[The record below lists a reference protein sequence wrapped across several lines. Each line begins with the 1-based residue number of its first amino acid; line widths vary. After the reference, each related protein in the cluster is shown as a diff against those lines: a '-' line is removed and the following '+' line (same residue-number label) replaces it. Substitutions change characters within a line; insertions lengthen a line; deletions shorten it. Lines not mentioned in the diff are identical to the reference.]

1 MDIRKNMALSLLLH
15 TLLIIPV
22 FSLAGRTGDSPEV
35 SSNCVMVSL
44 LSEIRDMTSKIQDR
58 YETDALPAFHGQD
71 TAKIKKKE
79 VKMADPLD
87 SEDSSAPR
95 KNNTHN
101 EELII
106 KPEDITERKISSPV
120 PPLNALPKE
129 ASGGAFLHNSE
140 PLGYGNPPSKQDDI
154 GQKKDYYALI
164 TAAIEKAKTYPFLA
178 RKKKIEGTVIVS
190 FRINAKGYP
199 QDINI
204 RKSSGFEIL
213 DSAAIKILI
222 KAAPFPHVAEPIE
235 IPITFRIKD

>member
-22 FSLAGRTGDSPEV
+22 FSLAGRTGDNPEV
-35 SSNCVMVSL
+35 SSNCVIVSL
-44 LSEIRDMTSKIQDR
+44 LSEMRDMTSHIREKVKIADTI
-58 YETDALPAFHGQD
+58 EGADSPALQ
-71 TAKIKKKE
+71 KSNKQ
-79 VKMADPLD
+79 
-87 SEDSSAPR
+87 
-95 KNNTHN
+95 N
-101 EELII
+101 EELNI
-106 KPEDITERKISSPV
+106 KPADIAERKISSRS
-120 PPLNALPKE
+120 PPLNALPKT
-129 ASGGAFLHNSE
+129 ASEGAFLLHDSE
-140 PLGYGNPPSKQDDI
+140 PLDYGSPPSKQGDI

-178 RKKKIEGTVIVS
+178 KKKKIEGTVITA

-213 DSAAIKILI
+213 DSTAMKIVI

-235 IPITFRIKD
+235 IPITFRITD

>member
-22 FSLAGRTGDSPEV
+22 FSLAGRTGDNPEV

-44 LSEIRDMTSKIQDR
+44 LSEMRDMTSHIQDR
-58 YETDALPAFHGQD
+58 FENDALPAFHGQD
-71 TAKIKKKE
+71 AARIKNEKVKI
-79 VKMADPLD
+79 ADPID
-87 SEDSSAPR
+87 GEDSYAHR
-95 KNNTHN
+95 KSDEHS
-101 EELII
+101 EESVI
-106 KPEDITERKISSPV
+106 KPADIAERKINSPIT
-120 PPLNALPKE
+120 PLNALPKA
-129 ASGGAFLHNSE
+129 ASEGVFSHNSE
-140 PLGYGNPPSKQDDI
+140 LSGYGSPPAKQDNI

-178 RKKKIEGTVIVS
+178 RKKKVEGTVIAA

-213 DSAAIKILI
+213 DSAAMKIVT
-222 KAAPFPHVAEPIE
+222 KAAPFPHVSEPVE
-235 IPITFRIKD
+235 IPITFRITD

>member
-22 FSLAGRTGDSPEV
+22 FSLAGRISDSPEV

-44 LSEIRDMTSKIQDR
+44 LNEMRDMTSHIQDR
-58 YETDALPAFHGQD
+58 FETDDLPAFHGQD
-71 TAKIKKKE
+71 AARIKKEK
-79 VKMADPLD
+79 VKIAFPID
-87 SEDSSAPR
+87 SEDSPAHRESD
-95 KNNTHN
+95 KHSD
-101 EELII
+101 ELNI
-106 KPEDITERKISSPV
+106 KPADIAERKISSPI

-129 ASGGAFLHNSE
+129 ASEGAFLHNSE
-140 PLGYGNPPSKQDDI
+140 LLGYGSPPSKQGDI
-154 GQKKDYYALI
+154 GQIKDYYALI

-178 RKKKIEGTVIVS
+178 RKKKIEGTVIAA

-213 DSAAIKILI
+213 DSTAMKIVI
-222 KAAPFPHVAEPIE
+222 KAAPFPHVAEPVE
-235 IPITFRIKD
+235 IPITFRITD

>member
-22 FSLAGRTGDSPEV
+22 FSLAGRISESPEV

-44 LSEIRDMTSKIQDR
+44 LSEMRDMTSHIQDR
-58 YETDALPAFHGQD
+58 FETDDLPAFHGQD
-71 TAKIKKKE
+71 MAKIKKE
-79 VKMADPLD
+79 EAKMADTIEVAD
-87 SEDSSAPR
+87 SPALQKS
-95 KNNTHN
+95 NTHN
-101 EELII
+101 EELNI
-106 KPEDITERKISSPV
+106 KPADIAERKISSPI
-120 PPLNALPKE
+120 PPLNALPKA
-129 ASGGAFLHNSE
+129 ASEGAFLHNSE
-140 PLGYGNPPSKQDDI
+140 PLGYGSPPSKQGDT

-178 RKKKIEGTVIVS
+178 RKKKIEGTVIAA

-213 DSAAIKILI
+213 DSAAMKIVT
-222 KAAPFPHVAEPIE
+222 KAAPFPHVVEPVE
-235 IPITFRIKD
+235 IPITFRITD

>member
-22 FSLAGRTGDSPEV
+22 FSLAGRISDSPEV

-44 LSEIRDMTSKIQDR
+44 LSDMRDMTSHIEDR
-58 YETDALPAFHGQD
+58 FEIDNLPAFHGPD
-71 TAKIKKKE
+71 TAKIKKEE
-79 VKMADPLD
+79 VKMSDPID
-87 SEDSSAPR
+87 GKDSSAPQ
-95 KNNTHN
+95 KNNTRN
-101 EELII
+101 EELNI

-129 ASGGAFLHNSE
+129 ASGGAFLHNSG
-140 PLGYGNPPSKQDDI
+140 PLGYGSPPLKQDDI

-178 RKKKIEGTVIVS
+178 RKKKIEGTVIAA

-213 DSAAIKILI
+213 DSAAMKIVT
-222 KAAPFPHVAEPIE
+222 KAAPFPHVVEPVE
-235 IPITFRIKD
+235 IPITFRIRD

>member
-22 FSLAGRTGDSPEV
+22 FSLAGRISDNPEV

-44 LSEIRDMTSKIQDR
+44 LNEMRDMTSHIQEKVKI
-58 YETDALPAFHGQD
+58 AD
-71 TAKIKKKE
+71 TI
-79 VKMADPLD
+79 DG
-87 SEDSSAPR
+87 EDSPPHRESD
-95 KNNTHN
+95 KHSDESN
-101 EELII
+101 I
-106 KPEDITERKISSPV
+106 KPADIAERKISSPI

-129 ASGGAFLHNSE
+129 ASEGAFLHNSE
-140 PLGYGNPPSKQDDI
+140 PLGYGSPPSKQGDI
-154 GQKKDYYALI
+154 GQIKDYYALI

-178 RKKKIEGTVIVS
+178 RKKKIEGTVIAA

-213 DSAAIKILI
+213 DSTAMKIVI
-222 KAAPFPHVAEPIE
+222 KAAPFPHVAEPVE
-235 IPITFRIKD
+235 IPITFRITD

>member
-1 MDIRKNMALSLLLH
+1 MALSLLLH

-22 FSLAGRTGDSPEV
+22 FSLAGRISDNPEV

-44 LSEIRDMTSKIQDR
+44 LNEMRDMTSHIQDR
-58 YETDALPAFHGQD
+58 FETDDLPAFHGQD
-71 TAKIKKKE
+71 MAKIKKE
-79 VKMADPLD
+79 ESKMADTIEGAD
-87 SEDSSAPR
+87 SPAFQKS
-95 KNNTHN
+95 NTHN
-101 EELII
+101 EELNI
-106 KPEDITERKISSPV
+106 KPADIAERKISSPI
-120 PPLNALPKE
+120 PPLNALPKA
-129 ASGGAFLHNSE
+129 ASEGALLHNSE
-140 PLGYGNPPSKQDDI
+140 PLGYGSPPSKQGDT

-178 RKKKIEGTVIVS
+178 RKKKIEGTVIAA

-213 DSAAIKILI
+213 ASTAMKIVI

-235 IPITFRIKD
+235 IPITFRITD

>member
-22 FSLAGRTGDSPEV
+22 FSLAGRISDNPEV

-44 LSEIRDMTSKIQDR
+44 LNEMRDMTSHIQEKVKI
-58 YETDALPAFHGQD
+58 AD
-71 TAKIKKKE
+71 TI
-79 VKMADPLD
+79 DG
-87 SEDSSAPR
+87 EDSPPHRESD
-95 KNNTHN
+95 KHSDESN
-101 EELII
+101 I
-106 KPEDITERKISSPV
+106 KPADIAERKISSPI

-129 ASGGAFLHNSE
+129 ASEGAFLHNSE
-140 PLGYGNPPSKQDDI
+140 PLGYGSPPSKQGDI
-154 GQKKDYYALI
+154 GQIKDYYALI

-178 RKKKIEGTVIVS
+178 RKKKIEGTVIAA

-213 DSAAIKILI
+213 DSAAMKIVT
-222 KAAPFPHVAEPIE
+222 KAAPFPHVVEPVE
-235 IPITFRIKD
+235 IPITFRITD